1 MGGERAVGGTT
12 DLLRPF
18 WTDADLPIDRFP
30 YYEFQARRYA
40 SIERFLSRYS
50 PWAGRRL
57 LDLGGGVGGLSV
69 VLSARLGGSYDVADY
84 SPPTERHA
92 AALRRRGVD
101 RSFAC
106 DLSDA
111 HGLDRLPSGYD
122 AILLVE
128 VLEHLL
134 VNPLRLFRSIWEHLA
149 PDGLFFLTTPNMARV
164 RSRFRLLAG
173 RSVKE
178 GGRYPWDGSS
188 VYGHVIEFTVDELDQ
203 LLAAESFERDRAE
216 IVQQVPSVR
225 PTRGQS
231 IGVRLLNTSPARR
244 LRLGDDIL
252 AAYRKRP
259 RPLDG
264 SCPIPLDRS
273 GRV

>member
-1 MGGERAVGGTT
+1 MARAVEVGGTT

-18 WTDADLPIDRFP
+18 WTEAELPPDRFP

-40 SIERFLSRYS
+40 SIERFLSAYA
-50 PWAGRRL
+50 PWEGRRL

-69 VLSARLGGSYDVADY
+69 VLKVQLGGAYDLAEY
-84 SPPTERHA
+84 SLPSERHA

-106 DLSDA
+106 DLSDP

-134 VNPLRLFRSIWEHLA
+134 INPLRLFRSIWDHLG

-164 RSRFRLLAG
+164 GSRIRLMAG
-173 RSVKE
+173 RSIKE
-178 GGRYPWDGSS
+178 MGRYPWDGSS
-188 VYGHVIEFTVDELDQ
+188 VYGHVVEFTLEELDQ
-203 LLAAESFERDRAE
+203 LLAAESFHRVGAR
-216 IVQQVPSVR
+216 IVQQVPTVR
-225 PTRGQS
+225 PTRAQS
-231 IGVRLLNTSPARR
+231 LGVHLLNTGVARR

-252 AAYRKRP
+252 AAYRKGP
-259 RPLDG
+259 RPTDG